1 MKRLLTLAAMF
12 LCSLLTFAQFSGSG
26 SGTENDPYLILNP
39 IHLNQLRNFL
49 NQEGVYFKMMADV
62 NLTDYLEDESPSQG
76 WQPVGSSSSAA
87 FKGILDG
94 NGKTV
99 SGLWINR
106 SSNDYVGFFGY
117 TSKATVKNLI
127 IVANTIAGK
136 DNVGGLTGYSNN
148 STFVNVSFTGKIQ
161 GISNVGGVIGGSGD
175 NLSVT
180 DISATVEVNA
190 SGDYVGGLI
199 GKNDA
204 HQNFTVS
211 SCYVNNSKISGNN
224 YVGGACGGNV
234 GEYNILNS
242 ISSCYIYADVTGYER
257 VGGICGSSESKYR
270 TVYLNKCGFVGNVN
284 GSTCVGG
291 LIGYIIKTIW
301 DSGSNR
307 DRTQDNCFAIGS
319 VTAIGDY
326 SGGLIGYDQGANR
339 YNSINSNDISNCY
352 YSGTVFGKNCTAGL
366 VGYKQFGTISNCYST
381 ASVTG
386 SKNVGGLVGH
396 FVGYK
401 GGYAKI
407 LTSVAINTRVTAT
420 EGEVGRIVGYNE
432 GDIPPIGSTDENK
445 SYNRTIVISQGVAQD
460 IIDDQQNGTGV
471 SATTL
476 KLKGTYIAMG
486 WDFNDIWE
494 IQETECFPYMKSQ
507 TAPPIIISQVV
518 SGATSISGKCVD
530 SGTITLEIDG
540 VKQQQVSSG
549 NEFSFTV
556 SPLQTGQEVRVSA
569 KEDGK
574 DQSYYAT
581 EIVTSLGSGKEND
594 PYQVYTASDLA
605 NAYKKGYYKLMN
617 DIDLT
622 DYINQNSPSEGWQ
635 SIGRDGSET
644 IHFDGDGH
652 KITGLWCNTTRD
664 NTGLFSCF
672 ANGSIK
678 NLTVETATNKQ
689 VKGGSNTGILIGKM
703 INGTIENCRVSGTV
717 ADETPV
723 GGLVGL
729 MDGGTI
735 TLSQASVTINTTG
748 ANSYVGGLVG
758 EMTSGEIDQCV
769 TLGTLTATGN
779 TSFVG
784 GLTGKNSAT
793 VTNCYS
799 NASVTSSY
807 NAAGLIAYNY
817 SVVDK
822 CYATG
827 DISSKNYGAGVIGY
841 NDGSNAVVKN
851 CVAMNNKI
859 DVTFESQSAQ
869 SGGYGQ
875 RIIGG
880 IKNGA
885 PAPELNNYALKFMQ
899 VSVNG
904 KAQKVYDDIMNGVG
918 KKGSDLA
925 KGSTY
930 QELGWNFTNIWNI
943 VEGYSYPSLKNNAA
957 IVLQP
962 GEDPV
967 EVNLTAPTAKSGLV
981 YNGSAQELITAGST
995 NVGTLK
1001 YSLDDSNY
1009 STDIPKGTDA
1019 KTYTVY
1025 YKVVDSG
1032 NKDLTTAASLTV
1044 TISSK
1049 TVSSPAIMLSA
1060 TSFVYDGQEK
1070 KPTVTVKDG
1079 DTVIPSSEYTVSYSN
1094 NVNVGTATVTITD
1107 KDGGNYVV
1115 SGSTTFQ
1122 ITAQTA
1128 TLTPP
1133 TAKTGLV
1140 YTGSAQELVNAGSS
1154 TTGEVQYSMDGS
1166 NYSTTIPKGTDA
1178 KTYTV
1183 YYKVKGDANHS
1194 DTAPASLTAIISP
1207 KTVSS
1212 PTITLSATSFVY
1224 DGQEKKPTVTV
1235 KDGNTTIP
1243 ASEYT
1248 ISYSNNINVGTATV
1262 TITDNEGGN
1271 YVVSGTASFT
1281 ITVASANITAP
1292 TAKSGLVYNG
1302 SEQELITAGSTTAGE
1317 MQYSLDGSS
1326 YSTAIPKGT
1335 DAKTYTV
1342 YYKVKGDAN
1351 HSDTEPATLT
1361 VTISSKTVNSPVI
1374 ILSQTSYEYDG
1385 QEKKPTVTVKDGSTT
1400 IPASEYTVSY
1410 SNNVNVGIATVSIS
1424 DNDGGNYVVS
1434 GTAQFSITSAAANV
1448 TAPMAKSGL
1457 VYNGSAQE
1465 LITAGS
1471 STAGEMQYSL
1481 DGSNYSTAIPK
1492 GTDAKTYTVYYR
1504 VKGDANHSDIA
1515 PATLVATI
1523 SPKTVNNPTI
1533 ILSETSF
1540 VYDGKE
1546 KKPTVT
1552 VEDGNTTIPASEY
1565 TVSYSNNINV
1575 GTATVTI
1582 NDQDGGN
1589 YVVSGTTTFEIKETA
1604 INAPNAISG
1613 LVYTGYAQDL
1623 ITPGYTSV
1631 GKMMYSLDN
1640 INYFTVVPAE
1650 RVAKTYT
1657 VYYKVMDETETTAL
1671 RATSSLNV
1679 TISKA
1684 PLKISVG
1691 DYTITEGEQ
1700 IPEFEL
1706 QYEGFKNYET
1716 EDVLTR
1722 KPSVSCNATANSAPG
1737 RYEITVS
1744 GAEAENYDI
1753 SYVNGTLTISAVL
1766 YKLIYMVDG
1775 VVYKTYELESGASI
1789 TPEPEPTKEGYTF
1802 SGWSTIPSK
1811 MPAEDVIITG
1821 TFTKDPEISEDIS
1834 YEVVGGNASV
1844 THANNVTGEIK
1855 IDESVVINGKT
1866 YQVTAIADGAFQGC
1880 TGLTSVEIPSTVTS
1894 IGQNAFNGC
1903 SGLIIIKI
1911 GKGVK
1916 EIGSKAF
1923 ANIATS
1929 KVRTRAEDVKLRVYC
1944 EAEMIPSTPA
1954 DAFENTPIDKAIL
1967 YVPDNLVDVYK
1978 LVLPWNGFG
1987 TVVGLTTGIDS
1998 VTIESTDAFIF
2009 DMQGNRLDNVR
2020 KGVNIIRTR
2029 DGKTKKVVM
2038 K

>member
-635 SIGRDGSET
+635 SIGREGSET

-652 KITGLWCNTTRD
+652 KITGLWCNSTRD

-672 ANGSIK
+672 ANGTIK
-678 NLTVETATNKQ
+678 NLTVETAKGKQ
-689 VKGGSNTGILIGKM
+689 VKGGANTGILIGKM

-717 ADETPV
+717 ADGTPV

-729 MDGGTI
+729 FDGGKI
-735 TLSQASVTINTTG
+735 SLSQANVTINTTG
-748 ANSYVGGLVG
+748 ENSYVGGLVG
-758 EMTSGEIDQCV
+758 EITSGEIDQCV
-769 TLGTLTATGN
+769 TLGNLTATGKE
-779 TSFVG
+779 SYVG
-784 GLTGKNSAT
+784 GLVGKNSAN

-799 NASVTSSY
+799 NANVTSSY
-807 NAAGLIAYNY
+807 NAAGLIAYNLGI
-817 SVVDK
+817 VDK

-827 DISSKNYGAGVIGY
+827 NLASSNYGAGIIGY
-841 NDGSNAVVKN
+841 NDGANAVIKN
-851 CVAMNNKI
+851 SAAMNNKI
-859 DVTFESQSAQ
+859 DVTYESQSAQ

-885 PAPELNNYALKFMQ
+885 PAPELNNYALKTMQ
-899 VSVNG
+899 VSLNSVP
-904 KAQKVYDDIMNGVG
+904 QKVYDDIMNGIG
-918 KKGSDLA
+918 KNGSDLA
-925 KGSTY
+925 KSSTY
-930 QELGWNFTNIWNI
+930 QELGWDFSTIWTI
-943 VEGYSYPSLKNNAA
+943 TEGESYPSLKNNAA
-957 IVLQP
+957 NALKP
-962 GEDPV
+962 GEDPEPEPDPEPV
-967 EVNLTAPTAKSGLV
+967 L
-981 YNGSAQELITAGST
+981 
-995 NVGTLK
+995 
-1001 YSLDDSNY
+1001 
-1009 STDIPKGTDA
+1009 STDDEI
-1019 KTYTVY
+1019 
-1025 YKVVDSG
+1025 VVG
-1032 NKDLTTAASLTV
+1032 EVAASKGKITTLA
-1044 TISSK
+1044 IGLNNK
-1049 TVSSPAIMLSA
+1049 T
-1060 TSFVYDGQEK
+1060 T
-1070 KPTVTVKDG
+1070 
-1079 DTVIPSSEYTVSYSN
+1079 
-1094 NVNVGTATVTITD
+1094 
-1107 KDGGNYVV
+1107 
-1115 SGSTTFQ
+1115 
-1122 ITAQTA
+1122 
-1128 TLTPP
+1128 
-1133 TAKTGLV
+1133 
-1140 YTGSAQELVNAGSS
+1140 
-1154 TTGEVQYSMDGS
+1154 
-1166 NYSTTIPKGTDA
+1166 
-1178 KTYTV
+1178 
-1183 YYKVKGDANHS
+1183 
-1194 DTAPASLTAIISP
+1194 
-1207 KTVSS
+1207 
-1212 PTITLSATSFVY
+1212 TLSAYQFDLTLPAGFTLSKNDKGKFQVSKTSRYDDSQTLNVSTVEGSSNTYRFVCFSLSNSVIEGTSGAILNAIIDAANTVEPGSY
-1224 DGQEKKPTVTV
+1224 EGQISNIVFTKADGTQVKLNSVKFNIVVNNVTKGDVNDDGEINVSDIVEIVNYIMGKPSAKFVEAAADLNEDGEVNVTDIVKVVSIIMSTNNARHRASVVESIDNDRLTLVENENHALSLCLNNESGYVASQFDIHLSDGQTLESIMLNSIRS
-1235 KDGNTTIP
+1235 KDHVMTYPKT
-1243 ASEYT
+1243 
-1248 ISYSNNINVGTATV
+1248 NN
-1262 TITDNEGGN
+1262 
-1271 YVVSGTASFT
+1271 
-1281 ITVASANITAP
+1281 
-1292 TAKSGLVYNG
+1292 
-1302 SEQELITAGSTTAGE
+1302 
-1317 MQYSLDGSS
+1317 
-1326 YSTAIPKGT
+1326 
-1335 DAKTYTV
+1335 
-1342 YYKVKGDAN
+1342 
-1351 HSDTEPATLT
+1351 DT
-1361 VTISSKTVNSPVI
+1361 
-1374 ILSQTSYEYDG
+1374 
-1385 QEKKPTVTVKDGSTT
+1385 
-1400 IPASEYTVSY
+1400 
-1410 SNNVNVGIATVSIS
+1410 
-1424 DNDGGNYVVS
+1424 
-1434 GTAQFSITSAAANV
+1434 
-1448 TAPMAKSGL
+1448 
-1457 VYNGSAQE
+1457 
-1465 LITAGS
+1465 
-1471 STAGEMQYSL
+1471 
-1481 DGSNYSTAIPK
+1481 
-1492 GTDAKTYTVYYR
+1492 YR
-1504 VKGDANHSDIA
+1504 VI
-1515 PATLVATI
+1515 V
-1523 SPKTVNNPTI
+1523 
-1533 ILSETSF
+1533 
-1540 VYDGKE
+1540 
-1546 KKPTVT
+1546 
-1552 VEDGNTTIPASEY
+1552 
-1565 TVSYSNNINV
+1565 
-1575 GTATVTI
+1575 
-1582 NDQDGGN
+1582 
-1589 YVVSGTTTFEIKETA
+1589 
-1604 INAPNAISG
+1604 
-1613 LVYTGYAQDL
+1613 
-1623 ITPGYTSV
+1623 
-1631 GKMMYSLDN
+1631 YSLDN
-1640 INYFTVVPAE
+1640 QA
-1650 RVAKTYT
+1650 YT
-1657 VYYKVMDETETTAL
+1657 G
-1671 RATSSLNV
+1671 NN
-1679 TISKA
+1679 
-1684 PLKISVG
+1684 
-1691 DYTITEGEQ
+1691 GELLSIQ
-1700 IPEFEL
+1700 
-1706 QYEGFKNYET
+1706 
-1716 EDVLTR
+1716 
-1722 KPSVSCNATANSAPG
+1722 
-1737 RYEITVS
+1737 VS
-1744 GAEAENYDI
+1744 GTGSVDI
-1753 SYVNGTLTISAVL
+1753 DNIL
-1766 YKLIYMVDG
+1766 
-1775 VVYKTYELESGASI
+1775 
-1789 TPEPEPTKEGYTF
+1789 F
-1802 SGWSTIPSK
+1802 
-1811 MPAEDVIITG
+1811 
-1821 TFTKDPEISEDIS
+1821 
-1834 YEVVGGNASV
+1834 
-1844 THANNVTGEIK
+1844 
-1855 IDESVVINGKT
+1855 
-1866 YQVTAIADGAFQGC
+1866 
-1880 TGLTSVEIPSTVTS
+1880 VTS
-1894 IGQNAFNGC
+1894 GQNE
-1903 SGLIIIKI
+1903 KR
-1911 GKGVK
+1911 
-1916 EIGSKAF
+1916 F
-1923 ANIATS
+1923 AS
-1929 KVRTRAEDVKLRVYC
+1929 LHSY
-1944 EAEMIPSTPA
+1944 
-1954 DAFENTPIDKAIL
+1954 
-1967 YVPDNLVDVYK
+1967 
-1978 LVLPWNGFG
+1978 
-1987 TVVGLTTGIDS
+1987 TTGINAVEEVKNMDIYS
-1998 VTIESTDAFIF
+1998 ID
-2009 DMQGNRLDNVR
+2009 GRLVR
-2020 KGVNIIRTR
+2020 KQVNNTNDLKKGIYIVN
-2029 DGKTKKVVM
+2029 GKKQVVR
-2038 K
+2038 